1 MKKTMIDEKN
11 KTISW
16 QNKRINEINKI
27 CSSRPG
33 ASDGFIEEVYDI
45 YQSKA
50 DSYDEFVIEQK
61 EKEAK
66 YMSRYIK
73 ELRNLK

>member
-1 MKKTMIDEKN
+1 MTMKDEKN
-11 KTISW
+11 KMTSW
-16 QNKRINEINKI
+16 QDKRINEINKM
-27 CSSRPG
+27 CKSRS
-33 ASDGFIEEVYDI
+33 AFAENFIEEVYDI

-66 YMSRYIK
+66 YMPQLI
-73 ELRNLK
+73 EEWRNLK

>member
-1 MKKTMIDEKN
+1 MTMKDEKN

-16 QNKRINEINKI
+16 QDKRINEINKI

-66 YMSRYIK
+66 YVSRYIK
-73 ELRNLK
+73 EWRKL

>member
-1 MKKTMIDEKN
+1 MKDEKN

-16 QNKRINEINKI
+16 QDKRINEINKM
-27 CSSRPG
+27 CKFR
-33 ASDGFIEEVYDI
+33 AAVAENFIEEVYDI

>member
-1 MKKTMIDEKN
+1 MGYKRTMKDEN
-11 KTISW
+11 KMTSW
-16 QNKRINEINKI
+16 QDKRINEINKM
-27 CSSRPG
+27 CKSRS
-33 ASDGFIEEVYDI
+33 AVVENFIEEVYDI

-66 YMSRYIK
+66 YVSRYIK
-73 ELRNLK
+73 EWRKL

>member
-1 MKKTMIDEKN
+1 MKKTMKDEKN

>member
-1 MKKTMIDEKN
+1 MKDEKN

-16 QNKRINEINKI
+16 QDKRINEINKI

>member
-1 MKKTMIDEKN
+1 MKKTMKDEKN

-66 YMSRYIK
+66 YVSRYIK

>member
-1 MKKTMIDEKN
+1 MKDEKN

-16 QNKRINEINKI
+16 QDKRINEINKI

-33 ASDGFIEEVYDI
+33 ASDCFIEEVYDI

-66 YMSRYIK
+66 YVSRYIK
-73 ELRNLK
+73 EWRKL

>member
-1 MKKTMIDEKN
+1 MKDEKN

>member
-1 MKKTMIDEKN
+1 MKDEKN

-33 ASDGFIEEVYDI
+33 ALDGFIEEVYDI

-66 YMSRYIK
+66 YVSRYIK
-73 ELRNLK
+73 EWRKL

>member
-1 MKKTMIDEKN
+1 MKDEKN

-66 YMSRYIK
+66 YVSRYIK

>member
-1 MKKTMIDEKN
+1 MKDEKN

-16 QNKRINEINKI
+16 QDKRINEINKM
-27 CSSRPG
+27 CKSRS
-33 ASDGFIEEVYDI
+33 AVAENFIEEVYDI

-50 DSYDEFVIEQK
+50 DSYEEFVKEQE
-61 EKEAK
+61 EKKAK
-66 YMSRYIK
+66 YVSRYIK

>member
-1 MKKTMIDEKN
+1 MKDEKN

-66 YMSRYIK
+66 YVSRYIK
-73 ELRNLK
+73 EWRKL

>member
-1 MKKTMIDEKN
+1 MKKTMKDEKN

-66 YMSRYIK
+66 YVSRYIK
-73 ELRNLK
+73 EVRNLK

>member
-1 MKKTMIDEKN
+1 MTMKDEKN

-16 QNKRINEINKI
+16 QDKRINEINKI

-50 DSYDEFVIEQK
+50 DSYEEFVKEQE
-61 EKEAK
+61 EKKAK
-66 YMSRYIK
+66 YVSRYIK

>member
-1 MKKTMIDEKN
+1 MN
-11 KTISW
+11 W
-16 QNKRINEINKI
+16 QSKRINEINKI

>member
-1 MKKTMIDEKN
+1 MKDEKN

-16 QNKRINEINKI
+16 QDKRINEINKM
-27 CSSRPG
+27 CKFRS
-33 ASDGFIEEVYDI
+33 AVAENFIEEVYDN

-50 DSYDEFVIEQK
+50 ASYEEFVKEQE
-61 EKEAK
+61 EKKAK
-66 YMSRYIK
+66 YVSRYIK

>member
-1 MKKTMIDEKN
+1 MKDEKN

-66 YMSRYIK
+66 YVSRYIK
-73 ELRNLK
+73 EWRNLK

>member
-1 MKKTMIDEKN
+1 MKDEKN

-33 ASDGFIEEVYDI
+33 ASDGFIEEFYDI

-50 DSYDEFVIEQK
+50 DSYDDFVIEQK
-61 EKEAK
+61 QKQAK